1 MTVNFIL
8 IVKKL
13 IVLYFPILQIID
25 MQIFRIATY
34 YKREKKFNVTI
45 DALLFK
51 KNKVSV
57 EGCYCIWVC
66 IFQAVKSS

>member
-1 MTVNFIL
+1 MTVNCIL

-25 MQIFRIATY
+25 MQIFRIVTY

-45 DALLFK
+45 DALFFK
-51 KNKVSV
+51 KIRLVLKDVIVFGFVFSK
-57 EGCYCIWVC
+57 
-66 IFQAVKSS
+66 Q